1 MKRINKCI
9 SEIEEWSEV
18 CGAFDPADSIDTL
31 PVGVNEAVLAEF
43 SARLTIV
50 WEFLVR
56 GKTTASRGHRVWAA
70 VYVLR
75 PELIEGE
82 QPKEYAKRKGMSVKA
97 VERYVT
103 EFRNRIEAQGKE
115 SFARGAEKAG
125 SENRRAFTRK

>member
-1 MKRINKCI
+1 MKRINQCI

-18 CGAFDPADSIDTL
+18 GAGFDPADSIDPL
-31 PVGVNEAVLAEF
+31 PAGVHEAVLAEF
-43 SARLTIV
+43 SAKLTIV

-75 PELIEGE
+75 PDLIDCE
-82 QPKEYAKRKGMSVKA
+82 QPRAYAKRKGISVKA

-103 EFRNRIEAQGKE
+103 EFRNRIEAKGKE
-115 SFARGAEKAG
+115 SFATGSEKGG